1 MAYFLLHRSRCEAL
15 KEDDGHH
22 HSREEWTEGLQLMVL
37 GLREIG
43 DDYAVFLPARDVRHH
58 LTASASVDPK
68 DHTMHREFHL
78 RSALP
83 SLLLGPWHC
92 LDASRREVHRRGY
105 NLAKDLC

>member
-15 KEDDGHH
+15 KVDDGHH

-58 LTASASVDPK
+58 LTASAFVDPK

-83 SLLLGPWHC
+83 SLLL
-92 LDASRREVHRRGY
+92 ASLTLSGRVSTGGAAILLKAFY
-105 NLAKDLC
+105 

>member
-58 LTASASVDPK
+58 LTASAFVDPK
-68 DHTMHREFHL
+68 DHTMHREFTCSMHCL
-78 RSALP
+78 NCCLP
-83 SLLLGPWHC
+83 PYYF
-92 LDASRREVHRRGY
+92 LDAS
-105 NLAKDLC
+105 